1 MNIFQPLGTWLSAWS
16 RRQPATKSDIE
27 RIEMTT
33 VQLLVGLQALKE
45 QADKS
50 KAELVAA
57 VVRLNDSVASLEAKV
72 AALNEANQINPEI
85 HAAFDALKSSI
96 QAIDD
101 LNADEPVV
109 GEPSNPHP
117 DGPGQGVGLP
127 ALDPVTPAT

>member
-1 MNIFQPLGTWLSAWS
+1 MNIFQTLGTWLSAWS
-16 RRQPATKSDIE
+16 RRQPVTKSDIE

-57 VVRLNDSVASLEAKV
+57 VGKLNESVAALEAKV

-85 HAAFDALKSSI
+85 HAAFDALKASV

-109 GEPSNPHP
+109 GPGEIIPAPEPS
-117 DGPGQGVGLP
+117 
-127 ALDPVTPAT
+127 AT